1 MRGENR
7 TDILIDNSV
16 KEFLSGYTGTSYKD
30 EAETVSLAD
39 ESRNETIAEE
49 NSKIFFVTKFEKI
62 YVLNNTTL
70 QNNFS
75 CSSVEY
81 NSFFFAKT
89 KKDYSF
95 FLGNG
100 QFGQLSLMRWSGSQG

>member
-30 EAETVSLAD
+30 EAETVLLAD

-49 NSKIFFVTKFEKI
+49 NSKIFELKI
-62 YVLNNTTL
+62 VPISK
-70 QNNFS
+70 Q
-75 CSSVEY
+75 
-81 NSFFFAKT
+81 K
-89 KKDYSF
+89 
-95 FLGNG
+95 
-100 QFGQLSLMRWSGSQG
+100 

>member
-30 EAETVSLAD
+30 EAETVLLAD

-49 NSKIFFVTKFEKI
+49 NSKIF
-62 YVLNNTTL
+62 
-70 QNNFS
+70 
-75 CSSVEY
+75 
-81 NSFFFAKT
+81 
-89 KKDYSF
+89 
-95 FLGNG
+95 
-100 QFGQLSLMRWSGSQG
+100 

>member
-16 KEFLSGYTGTSYKD
+16 KEILSGYTGTSFK
-30 EAETVSLAD
+30 EAETDLLAD

-75 CSSVEY
+75 CSSVENIY
-81 NSFFFAKT
+81 
-89 KKDYSF
+89 F
-95 FLGNG
+95 FL
-100 QFGQLSLMRWSGSQG
+100 QKLQSIILSS